1 MPSRKSKS
9 ILLIAALACA
19 LALAAAFAIIL
30 PGRKTVFESLPN
42 PNGFDILLQAARLQ
56 LGNPVGV
63 TNIEAIADL
72 VATNQPALA
81 LVRKALT
88 NKIILPLESYIH
100 NYPGMMA
107 DLRAMNDLAFTFQL
121 EARVYASRS
130 NYAAAAESYCN
141 MIHLSQTVAR
151 GFLIHKMAGG
161 ALEGMGTGGLL
172 KIADQLPPT
181 ASLSA
186 ATNLL
191 KWDSEKEAFDL
202 VEKREGRFMRTY
214 PKTFQ
219 EYLMLPIV
227 LWRNKDTIART
238 REKDLF
244 TRAKSRLLALHLVQ
258 HAFESENKTP
268 AKAPSDLVPR
278 YLSEIPLD
286 PFSSEPLRSIS
297 TPQGIEF
304 YSVGPDR
311 SDNKGAHMG
320 TNALGADFFLTD
332 KQQSLVGR

>member
-1 MPSRKSKS
+1 M
-9 ILLIAALACA
+9 AALACT
-19 LALAAAFAIIL
+19 LALATAFAIIL

-42 PNGFDILLQAARLQ
+42 LNGFDLLLQAAKLQ
-56 LGNPVGV
+56 QGNPVGV
-63 TNIEAIADL
+63 TNIEVIADL

-81 LVRKALT
+81 LVRQALT
-88 NKIILPLESYIH
+88 NKTVLPLESYTH

-107 DLRAMNDLAFTFQL
+107 DLRAMNDLALTLQL

-130 NYAAAAESYCN
+130 NHAAAAESYCD
-141 MIHLSQTVAR
+141 MIHLSQAVAR

-161 ALEGMGTGGLL
+161 AMEGMGTAGLL
-172 KIADQLPPT
+172 KIANQLPPS

-191 KWDSEKEAFDL
+191 TWDSEKEAFDL
-202 VEKREGRFMRTY
+202 VEKREGRFMRAS
-214 PKTFQ
+214 PKTLQ
-219 EYLMLPIV
+219 EHLMLPFALWFNRAVIV
-227 LWRNKDTIART
+227 RT

-244 TRAKSRLLALHLVQ
+244 TRAKSRLLALHLLQ
-258 HAFESENKTP
+258 RAFETENKTP

-278 YLSEIPLD
+278 YLSEIALD
-286 PFSSEPLRSIS
+286 PFSSEPLRFITTS
-297 TPQGIEF
+297 QGIEF

-311 SDNKGAHMG
+311 SDNKGTHMG
-320 TNALGADFFLTD
+320 TNALGSDFFLTD